1 MQRLGLRSLE
11 PGSLQSNEEAYVYM
25 QNPSW
30 KPHCSRMRF
39 FLMVCNPCMGAV
51 SLHHESAFGTPKSH
65 LYPLSLTS
73 QPGAQEAKK
82 SWVFT
87 KISGQIPGKHEVPI
101 VTYKA
106 LLVPRETCR
115 QRGRKTE
122 GQKQGLQNPLRL
134 PAECMDFPVPGKRTI
149 LLLKQGE
156 NKIQHS

>member
-1 MQRLGLRSLE
+1 MKRHMCTCKTL
-11 PGSLQSNEEAYVYM
+11 PGNLTVPECGSFWWFVTRARELFRYIT
-25 QNPSW
+25 
-30 KPHCSRMRF
+30 
-39 FLMVCNPCMGAV
+39 
-51 SLHHESAFGTPKSH
+51 SLHLAH
-65 LYPLSLTS
+65 LNPTSTLLSLTS

-156 NKIQHS
+156 NKIQHSWLNLSCFYCPTKCFY